1 MDNMCA
7 SINGW
12 NVIIVHSDGRWY
24 VFSFCLQKLFYHEFI
39 SFPIITMNAYS
50 CGFLSACL

>member
-12 NVIIVHSDGRWY
+12 NVIIVDSDGKWY